1 MLGVVLEKERTK
13 RSLPSD
19 EPNSRSPAAAAEDT
33 QDHDAE
39 ERGVRRSGE
48 LPDSDENDI
57 ELQEFQRRNSRPPAT
72 DERDNERSGLLSES
86 PEETARNGHPR
97 DIFTSGEAVIMDIS
111 ILRVLQAGWS
121 YAAPTGIL
129 GSASS
134 TTARNPSAFIRHRI
148 GLHARPPDS

>member
-1 MLGVVLEKERTK
+1 MLGVVVEKEKTK

-19 EPNSRSPAAAAEDT
+19 EPNSRSPAAAEDT

-48 LPDSDENDI
+48 LPDSGENDI
-57 ELQEFQRRNSRPPAT
+57 ELQEFQGSDSRPLAAN
-72 DERDNERSGLLSES
+72 EQENERRGLLSES
-86 PEETARNGHPR
+86 PEETGRNGHPR
-97 DIFTSGEAVIMDIS
+97 DIFTSGEAVIMDMS
-111 ILRVLQAGWS
+111 IPRVLQAGWS
-121 YAAPTGIL
+121 YAAPSGLL

-134 TTARNPSAFIRHRI
+134 ATTRNPSALLRRRI